1 MQFICTSVH
10 LRLDKNSC
18 NLFISGSNQV
28 NPSGKYLIYWKFQ
41 VTRHKYLLNIKCKI
55 QKSSSHYPTFNPCR
69 TNIYSPETVAW
80 SLGGWTDFRK
90 KKGVMHLMPSTKER
104 VDGDL
109 FLSDVISEWLLDICF
124 YHINYDF
131 KFIWILFLF
140 QSLFHLPA
148 FRQLVLGFVPP
159 ANAQAQVENVES
171 STVSMG
177 LYQSTKNVLKVPGT
191 GTRVSASTG
200 TYPCS
205 NIVSYRTMLPCSR
218 LDIYFSIGSYSTVL
232 IFQYCQIL
240 KHPSIWDLEYP
251 SFSQS
256 TFTGKTGSKWGLFII
271 SGGLLSENEVQ
282 LLDHQ
287 GKLCRLL
294 GLFCKMLIFWNEKLI
309 ILLNNGAVK
318 RVNNFCALSGLT
330 LQLRRNSTPL

>member
-18 NLFISGSNQV
+18 NSFGSGSNQV

-55 QKSSSHYPTFNPCR
+55 QKGSSHYPTFNPCR

-90 KKGVMHLMPSTKER
+90 KKKVMHLMPSTKER

-124 YHINYDF
+124 YHMNYDF

-177 LYQSTKNVLKVPGT
+177 LYHSTKNMLKVPDNGMW
-191 GTRVSASTG
+191 VSTSIG
-200 TYPCS
+200 TYPYFS
-205 NIVSYRTMLPCSR
+205 IVSSQIIPPCSR
-218 LDIYFSIGSYSTVL
+218 LDKYFRIGSYSTVL

-240 KHPSIWDLEYP
+240 EHFSIWDFKV
-251 SFSQS
+251 SFFPQS

-287 GKLCRLL
+287 GKLGRLL
-294 GLFCKMLIFWNEKLI
+294 GLFCNK
-309 ILLNNGAVK
+309 
-318 RVNNFCALSGLT
+318 
-330 LQLRRNSTPL
+330 